1 MKYFAKVGSNE
12 VVIDS
17 TKNPQ
22 CPDGYIEMQGDRPT
36 PEHVAMNDGTW
47 SLPIETAEEIA
58 NDRKAEIYKEL
69 DAIDLKSIR
78 SLRAIASST
87 NETVNEQDVAKL
99 AQLETEANAL
109 REELAELKKP
119 KVEVELSYSVDYDG
133 KPLSERIDEA
143 VKEIVEDIYT

>member
-1 MKYFAKVGSNE
+1 MKYFAKVGESY
-12 VVIDS
+12 VTVDS
-17 TKNPQ
+17 SRNPI
-22 CPDGYIEMQGDRPT
+22 CPIGYIEMKGDRPT
-36 PEHVAMNDGTW
+36 SEHVAMEDGTW

-109 REELAELKKP
+109 REELATL
-119 KVEVELSYSVDYDG
+119 
-133 KPLSERIDEA
+133 
-143 VKEIVEDIYT
+143 